1 MEYRVGQELRF
12 KKDIAI
18 NLWVDSIQPA
28 GQMGLKKTHLKIYI
42 NDFALSVPIDMV
54 SELFTTDIIEEE
66 IKDIEIAARSAIE
79 ELEITSEK
87 KIENKLD
94 EEIEKLSK
102 KIAKKVSSPKFKNK
116 RVGKKDA

>member
-12 KKDIAI
+12 KKDIPI
-18 NLWVDSIQPA
+18 NLWVDSILPA

-42 NDFALSVPIDMV
+42 NEFALSVPLDMV

-66 IKDIEIAARSAIE
+66 IKDIEIAASSAIK
-79 ELEITSEK
+79 ELEITSK
-87 KIENKLD
+87 KEIENKLD

>member
-18 NLWVDSIQPA
+18 NVWVDSIQPA

-66 IKDIEIAARSAIE
+66 IKDIEIAAISAVE
-79 ELEITSEK
+79 ELDRTEDKE
-87 KIENKLD
+87 IENTLD

-102 KIAKKVSSPKFKNK
+102 KIAKKVSPPKFKKK
-116 RVGKKDA
+116 RVVKQAA